1 MTQQLQE
8 FIYASEDFRG
18 KSEKL
23 AQSIE
28 INSFLLAD
36 SSTEKAGQRNTILSK
51 LCRQAAQAKEAG
63 NAMEAAM
70 QNLEKELA
78 AVRDRQYQ
86 QQKEMQQSK
95 GQEKG
100 ASRLAVRLRMQ
111 YRSSIY
117 CLKAQTYFFVLPVW
131 A

>member
-18 KSEKL
+18 KSEKM

-51 LCRQAAQAKEAG
+51 LCRQAA
-63 NAMEAAM
+63 
-70 QNLEKELA
+70 
-78 AVRDRQYQ
+78 
-86 QQKEMQQSK
+86 
-95 GQEKG
+95 
-100 ASRLAVRLRMQ
+100 
-111 YRSSIY
+111 
-117 CLKAQTYFFVLPVW
+117 
-131 A
+131 

>member
-70 QNLEKELA
+70 QNLEKQLA
-78 AVRDRQYQ
+78 ADKDRQYQ
-86 QQKEMQQSK
+86 KQKELQQSK

-100 ASRLAVRLRMQ
+100 ASR
-111 YRSSIY
+111 
-117 CLKAQTYFFVLPVW
+117 
-131 A
+131 

>member
-1 MTQQLQE
+1 MTQCLQD
-8 FIYASEDFRG
+8 FIYASEDFRE
-18 KSEKL
+18 KSDKL

-28 INSFLLAD
+28 INSVLLAD
-36 SSTEKAGQRNTILSK
+36 ISTEKAGQRNTILSK

-86 QQKEMQQSK
+86 QQKEQGGKIEQSCPFR
-95 GQEKG
+95 QMV
-100 ASRLAVRLRMQ
+100 AFRLTQRHGNKHGKQRYEQHRTIVAV
-111 YRSSIY
+111 
-117 CLKAQTYFFVLPVW
+117 P
-131 A
+131 

>member
-63 NAMEAAM
+63 NAMETAM
-70 QNLEKELA
+70 QNLEKELM
-78 AVRDRQYQ
+78 AVKDRQYQ
-86 QQKEMQQSK
+86 RQKEIQQSK
-95 GQEKG
+95 GQERG
-100 ASRLAVRLRMQ
+100 DGR
-111 YRSSIY
+111 
-117 CLKAQTYFFVLPVW
+117 
-131 A
+131 